1 MTPNDLQ
8 RFMNNQEFS
17 QSDIA
22 WLTGKNKRTV
32 QFWLA
37 NKYPIPQ
44 TVYLLCCAITDGRI
58 DPDWIVV
65 AVEEFKGKTK

>member
-1 MTPNDLQ
+1 MTSQDLAA
-8 RFMNNQEFS
+8 FMDKHRFS

-37 NKYPIPQ
+37 DRYPVPQ
-44 TVYLLCCAITDGRI
+44 MFYMICCAIDDGTIDLDWTVRI
-58 DPDWIVV
+58 VK
-65 AVEEFKGKTK
+65 EFKGET

>member
-1 MTPNDLQ
+1 
-8 RFMNNQEFS
+8 
-17 QSDIA
+17 
-22 WLTGKNKRTV
+22 V

-44 TVYLLCCAITDGRI
+44 TVYLLCCAITDKRI

-65 AVEEFKGKTK
+65 AVEEFKGETE